1 MGRPAIKR
9 RLHGMDGSLFSPAH
23 AGRLSHLGTYALE
36 GWGRTAVL
44 GTMAA
49 LAAAMTALITL
60 RPPWDEEA
68 PGLFSFDRNA
78 AIAIAGSI
86 GFAGGIVG
94 QGEPSC

>member
-1 MGRPAIKR
+1 
-9 RLHGMDGSLFSPAH
+9 
-23 AGRLSHLGTYALE
+23 
-36 GWGRTAVL
+36 
-44 GTMAA
+44 MAA